1 VIRRPEIQKIV
12 NGYDDLRIAVLGS
25 HSALEIMDGAKDE
38 GLNTIVF
45 CQKGRET
52 PYQRFDRI
60 ADEIKILKKFSEMSS
75 TKNQK
80 MLRDTNTIII
90 PHRSLTA
97 YLGYNVIENSLKV
110 PIFGNRALFQ
120 AEERNNK
127 KNQYYLL
134 KKAGIKYPKIF
145 KNPKDINKP
154 AIVKVQEKKRRLERA
169 FFTVSSFSDY
179 KKKSESKIKQGIIS
193 KNDLKNAVIEQLVIG
208 TYFVQTSQIT
218 ESTVLA
224 GIVIGVLSSLVL
236 FITSF
241 PDHDADKAKGRK
253 TLVISL
259 GMQKACSILWIFPGI
274 TYGITIIAVVFEIFP
289 VFCLIILSTVPL
301 IIKSGQKLK
310 QNYNKLTNLIP
321 VMSSTLY
328 FSRITG
334 VLLVVGFLV
343 NII

>member
-1 VIRRPEIQKIV
+1 MISAWLRVIRVRFLLASVIAVSVGLAITWWHTSSITIFDAILTMCGVLALHASVDLLNDYWDFKRGIDTTTHRTKMSGGSGVLPEGLLKPTQVYAAGIAFLIIGTAIGIYFVATDGIVIGIILAFAVISIYFYSTKIV
-12 NGYDDLRIAVLGS
+12 DWGLAEVFVAIKGS
-25 HSALEIMDGAKDE
+25 MI
-38 GLNTIVF
+38 
-45 CQKGRET
+45 
-52 PYQRFDRI
+52 
-60 ADEIKILKKFSEMSS
+60 
-75 TKNQK
+75 
-80 MLRDTNTIII
+80 
-90 PHRSLTA
+90 
-97 YLGYNVIENSLKV
+97 
-110 PIFGNRALFQ
+110 
-120 AEERNNK
+120 
-127 KNQYYLL
+127 
-134 KKAGIKYPKIF
+134 
-145 KNPKDINKP
+145 
-154 AIVKVQEKKRRLERA
+154 
-169 FFTVSSFSDY
+169 
-179 KKKSESKIKQGIIS
+179 
-193 KNDLKNAVIEQLVIG
+193 VIG

-259 GMQKACSILWIFPGI
+259 GKQKACTILWIFPAI

-301 IIKSGQKLK
+301 IIRSGQKLK
-310 QNYNKLTNLIP
+310 QNYDKLTNLIP

-343 NII
+343 NIV

>member
-1 VIRRPEIQKIV
+1 MISVWLRVIRVRFLLASIIAVSAGLAITWWNTSSITIFDAILTICGVLALHASVDLLNDYWDFKRGIDTTTHRTKMSGGSGVLPEGLLKPAQVYAAGIAFLIIGTAIGIYFIATDGIVIGIILAFAVISIYFYSTKIV
-12 NGYDDLRIAVLGS
+12 DWGLAEVFVAIKGS
-25 HSALEIMDGAKDE
+25 M
-38 GLNTIVF
+38 IV
-45 CQKGRET
+45 
-52 PYQRFDRI
+52 
-60 ADEIKILKKFSEMSS
+60 M
-75 TKNQK
+75 
-80 MLRDTNTIII
+80 
-90 PHRSLTA
+90 
-97 YLGYNVIENSLKV
+97 
-110 PIFGNRALFQ
+110 
-120 AEERNNK
+120 
-127 KNQYYLL
+127 
-134 KKAGIKYPKIF
+134 
-145 KNPKDINKP
+145 
-154 AIVKVQEKKRRLERA
+154 
-169 FFTVSSFSDY
+169 
-179 KKKSESKIKQGIIS
+179 
-193 KNDLKNAVIEQLVIG
+193 G

-218 ESTVLA
+218 EQSVLG

-259 GMQKACSILWIFPGI
+259 GMQKACSILWIFPAI

-334 VLLVVGFLV
+334 ALLVVGFLV
-343 NII
+343 NIV